1 MFADLED
8 VVSSSEASGV
18 VSHTAGRD
26 EGDEDAG
33 VSLSTDD
40 VEAQTFSITA
50 LQNHHALR
58 VGLGGGGG
66 GKRGGEGGGEGEGR
80 GET

>member
-1 MFADLED
+1 MFADLKD

-58 VGLGGGGG
+58 VGLG
-66 GKRGGEGGGEGEGR
+66 EGEGR
-80 GET
+80 GREGET